1 MHGMLG
7 VWGARRADL
16 PAFVKTWWRPHAGL
30 NTCVRGYDTDTGD
43 FLECMQGCVL
53 SQLAKERGG
62 CLFVF
67 WQKHTLAACDI
78 RALHCQYICFWLT

>member
-53 SQLAKERGG
+53 SQLA
-62 CLFVF
+62 
-67 WQKHTLAACDI
+67 
-78 RALHCQYICFWLT
+78 